1 MARHSKIWLHDAV
14 PGNSLYLTLVTEA
27 RLQDQMRREY
37 YCPGAPR
44 RSYVTRAFHGEP
56 SHCAGHD
63 AYASRGNFMTVGEPT
78 SRTLGF
84 EDDLDLELLLVRR
97 QLEELRR

>member
-1 MARHSKIWLHDAV
+1 M

-37 YCPGAPR
+37 YCPGAPS
-44 RSYVTRAFHGEP
+44 RSYVARAFHGEP

-63 AYASRGNFMTVGEPT
+63 AYASTAPRGNFVTVGEPT
-78 SRTLGF
+78 SRTPGF
-84 EDDLDLELLLVRR
+84 EDDLDPELLLVRR
-97 QLEELRR
+97 QLKELRR